1 MMFRVHSLFDGYLIE
16 PSRNKHVEYES
27 SYIAISCVF
36 DAYLI
41 GMCL

>member
-1 MMFRVHSLFDGYLIE
+1 MGHANSLFDGYLIE
-16 PSRNKHVEYES
+16 PLRNKYVEHES
-27 SYIAISCVF
+27 SLISISCVF